1 MKAKLLSISILLL
14 IVAISTV
21 SVISS
26 ISPAAAQGPYPYAA
40 QGPYTPQYGSG
51 DCLRSFIV
59 GVDLQRI
66 PEQISPEG
74 FSVYI
79 DGAYRGVTDK
89 DGRLVTNAYGGQ
101 HTVNASKEAG
111 SNMFSGSWKGIVECY
126 YPSGGTMYLPIA
138 IGQIPHELA
147 AQAQP
152 VINIPGPANI
162 EDIVLIVVIAVALII
177 GIIIVLKSI
186 RYFLINAILGLLV
199 LYLANAFAGLNIAYT
214 WLAILVC
221 AIGGIAGAIIV
232 IILHLYGIII

>member
-1 MKAKLLSISILLL
+1 MKAKLLSASILLL
-14 IVAISTV
+14 IVAISAV

-26 ISPAAAQGPYPYAA
+26 ISAAAAQGPYM
-40 QGPYTPQYGSG
+40 QQYGSG

-59 GVDLQRI
+59 GVDLQRTS
-66 PEQISPEG
+66 EQISPEG
-74 FSVYI
+74 FNIYI
-79 DGAYRGVTDK
+79 DGAYRGATDK
-89 DGRLVTNAYGGQ
+89 DGRLATSAYGGQ
-101 HTVNASKEAG
+101 HIINATKQEG
-111 SNMFSGSWKGIVECY
+111 SNILSGSWKGIVECY
-126 YPSGGTMYLPIA
+126 YPSGGTTYVPIA

-152 VINIPGPANI
+152 VINIPRPENI

-186 RYFLINAILGLLV
+186 RYFLVNAILGLLV

-214 WLAILVC
+214 WLVILVC
-221 AIGGIAGAIIV
+221 AIGGIAGAVIV